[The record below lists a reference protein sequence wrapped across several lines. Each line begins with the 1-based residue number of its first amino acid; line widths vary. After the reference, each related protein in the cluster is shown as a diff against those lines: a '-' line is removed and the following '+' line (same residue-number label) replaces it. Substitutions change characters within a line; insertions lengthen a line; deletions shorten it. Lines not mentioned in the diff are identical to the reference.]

1 MYPST
6 SKPDVCRIARFSHR
20 NGLLLSGILLLV
32 CIVILPVVPYV
43 WVSVFAG
50 DANAVE
56 TEELNPRANFWR
68 EVRKGDAGYSAIG
81 GRENAVLIN
90 SSGQNWRQYRMNI
103 LAPYGSYLM
112 GGVLIVIAAF
122 FLFRGPVRLDKELSG
137 RLLPRFSVYQRVVHW
152 FTAILFWLL
161 ALTGLVLLYGRFVL
175 IPLLGAKGFAI
186 TAAACKEAHNL
197 FGPLFLVAL
206 ILLFAAYVRDNF
218 YAKGD
223 FAWLKKGGGMFGQH
237 ASAGRF
243 NMGEKIWFWLVCILG
258 LTVSVTG
265 LLLDF
270 AVLGQGRGALALS
283 HVLHGAAA
291 IVFIAV
297 SFGHIYLGTIGTKGT
312 LRAMTT
318 GYVDA
323 TWAEHH
329 HDRWV
334 PEPDEFNNT
343 QAHVAGFATAESQN

>member
-1 MYPST
+1 MKIDPSRKT
-6 SKPDVCRIARFSHR
+6 GFNHR
-20 NGLLLSGILLLV
+20 KGLIFAGLLLLV
-32 CIVILPVVPYV
+32 SSLTLPVIPYV
-43 WVSVFAG
+43 WLYSG
-50 DANAVE
+50 TSDANAVE
-56 TEELNPRANFWR
+56 AEESNPRANFWR
-68 EVRKGDAGYSAIG
+68 DVRKGDSGYSAIA

-90 SSGQNWRQYRMNI
+90 SGGQNWRQYRMNI

-112 GGVLIVIAAF
+112 GGVLAIIAAF
-122 FLFRGPVRLDKELSG
+122 FLLRGPIRLGKELSG

-175 IPLLGAKGFAI
+175 IPLLGSKGFAV

-197 FGPLFLVAL
+197 FGPLFLLAL

-223 FAWLKKGGGMFGQH
+223 FAWLKNGGGLFGKH

-243 NMGEKIWFWLVCILG
+243 NFGEKIWFWLVCVLG
-258 LTVSVTG
+258 LAVSVSG
-265 LLLDF
+265 LILDF
-270 AVLGQGRGALALS
+270 SVLGQSRTTLELS
-283 HVLHGAAA
+283 HVIHGAAA
-291 IVFIAV
+291 VIFIAI

-312 LRAMTT
+312 LQAMTT

-329 HDRWV
+329 HDRWL
-334 PEPDEFNNT
+334 PKPDEIKDT
-343 QAHVAGFATAESQN
+343 QPTAPGLVTTGSQS